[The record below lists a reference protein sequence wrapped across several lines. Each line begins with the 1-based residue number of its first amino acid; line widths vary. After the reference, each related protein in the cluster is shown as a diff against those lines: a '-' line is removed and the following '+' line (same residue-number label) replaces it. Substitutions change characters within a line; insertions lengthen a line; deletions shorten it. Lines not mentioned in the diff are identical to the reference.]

1 MRRDADHYFKKEKKG
16 GKVSHMPRIV
26 VHSRL
31 AVITDHRS
39 QIIDG
44 GGVVT
49 GGLGDGYLFP
59 RRVRAAP
66 GWSPH
71 PWGPVE
77 PLTALESLNL
87 DMC

>member
-44 GGVVT
+44 VVN
-49 GGLGDGYLFP
+49 GGLGGRIP
-59 RRVRAAP
+59 I
-66 GWSPH
+66 S
-71 PWGPVE
+71 
-77 PLTALESLNL
+77 
-87 DMC
+87 

>member
-44 GGVVT
+44 GG
-49 GGLGDGYLFP
+49 GGQWWFRGTDTYFLGASGLL
-59 RRVRAAP
+59 P
-66 GWSPH
+66 G
-71 PWGPVE
+71 G
-77 PLTALESLNL
+77 PLTPGALLNP
-87 DMC
+87 